1 MVLIKLYLTKRMKSS
16 FRLGMRPR
24 LKVQTLQKAIEN
36 HGGIIDLKILQR
48 EFPDASNQILKERLA
63 DSACKLSNK
72 TPFTIQEDIEIVSK
86 VLSRGQKSSETWAA
100 LATRLGRT
108 FHTTR
113 YRFYNHIKLNA
124 LNRNSKGGGAGHQSP
139 LLETRKEEP
148 FEVLLRKERIRL
160 AAILSGDAES
170 ISSYSS
176 SSVDTIKKTQRA
188 NKIWTAAMDAHLLAV
203 LKQIGPSFS
212 LMTKDFPQFSAYE
225 LRNRHNKLS
234 SKVFLPHEDL
244 IIVKELMNGNRIVAD
259 GVLKLLPHHS
269 INYVWRRKRMLEKGN
284 LVLNRNHI
292 EIISR
297 KIEQHGRGYFY
308 LASNEFLKF
317 ASAAP
322 EQSTTDAYLKEKV
335 PIELGVRLSGISGG
349 WTRSKLKQEWA
360 KHEPPTQVN
369 PVWPL
374 ERDLELL
381 RSWIPAKR
389 RLQKSSTR
397 LDWSTFGIKELETRW
412 EVLQRSPLKHH
423 RVIRDSQR

>member
-1 MVLIKLYLTKRMKSS
+1 MKSS
-16 FRLGMRPR
+16 LLLFAMRPR

-36 HGGIIDLKILQR
+36 HGGIIDLKILQQ

-63 DSACKLSNK
+63 DSVCKLSNK
-72 TPFTIQEDIEIVSK
+72 TPFTIQEDIEIISK

-100 LATRLGRT
+100 LATRHGRT

-124 LNRNSKGGGAGHQSP
+124 LHSEGGGAGHQSP
-139 LLETRKEEP
+139 LLEKRKEEP
-148 FEVLLRKERIRL
+148 FDVLLRKERIRL
-160 AAILSGDAES
+160 AAILSSLSGDAES
-170 ISSYSS
+170 ISSSS
-176 SSVDTIKKTQRA
+176 SSSSSIDTIKKTQRS

-244 IIVKELMNGNRIVAD
+244 IIVKELMNGNRIVAE

-269 INYVWRRKRMLEKGN
+269 INYIWRRKRMLEKGN
-284 LVLNRNHI
+284 LVLNRNQI

-297 KIEQHGRGYFY
+297 NIEQHGRGYFY

-322 EQSTTDAYLKEKV
+322 DQSTTYAYLKEKV
-335 PIELGVRLSGISGG
+335 PIELGVRLSGIRGG

-369 PVWPL
+369 PIWPV

-381 RSWIPAKR
+381 RSWIPTKR

-412 EVLQRSPLKHH
+412 EVLQRSPLEHH
-423 RVIRDSQR
+423 RVIRDNSHR